1 MKKNASFIAAALL
14 AVLAAAGAYASGSSD
29 KTISVKTEGKPVTVK
44 VGVVGENNA
53 AWDAVAKD
61 LAKQDITIEIVKFSD
76 YSQPNQALADGEIDI
91 NSFQHYAYLKKDS
104 EARKLKLSVIGDTV
118 IAPLGLYSKKIKSV
132 AELKA
137 QDKIAVPNDA
147 TNGGRA
153 LKLLEA
159 AGLIKVKAESG
170 YLPTVSDITENKLK
184 LDIIE
189 VDAAQTP
196 RLLPD
201 VAVSVI
207 NGGYAVD
214 AGFIPAKDA
223 IFLEKVA
230 TGVNNPYINVIAAR
244 TADKNSALYKK
255 VVAAYQTDE
264 IAEVI
269 KTAYKGS
276 YIPAWKK

>member
-1 MKKNASFIAAALL
+1 MKKTTAIIAVAL
-14 AVLAAAGAYASGSSD
+14 AGLVASGTFAGGSSE
-29 KTISVKTEGKPVTVK
+29 KSGAAKKEGKSVTVK

-53 AWDAVAKD
+53 AWDAVAKN
-61 LAKQDITIEIVKFSD
+61 LAKEGITIDIVKFSD
-76 YSQPNQALADGEIDI
+76 YTQPNQALADGELDI
-91 NSFQHYAYLKKDS
+91 NSFQHYAFLKKDI
-104 EARKLKLSVIGDTV
+104 EARKLSLSVIGDTV

-132 AELKA
+132 AEIKA

-184 LDIIE
+184 LEIVE

-223 IFLEKVA
+223 IFLEKVIA
-230 TGVNNPYINVIAAR
+230 GTNNPYINVIVAR
-244 TADKNSALYKK
+244 TADKDSALYKK
-255 VVAAYQTDE
+255 IVAAYQTDE